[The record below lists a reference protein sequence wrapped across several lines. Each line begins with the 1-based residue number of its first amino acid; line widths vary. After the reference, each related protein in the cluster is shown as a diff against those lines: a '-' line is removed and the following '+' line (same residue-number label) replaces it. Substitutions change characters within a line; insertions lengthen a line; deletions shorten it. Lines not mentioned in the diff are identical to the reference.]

1 MTHHNRLRS
10 AWNRVDS
17 GGALRA
23 KGGLHRA
30 PPAWQDWLSDGG
42 SLTKKI
48 EFAFAQRLEV
58 IVLADELQPVLP
70 EESRLFKKPLQR
82 CRVREVL
89 LCVQGIP
96 VVVARSV
103 IPSTSSGGHNR
114 GILKL
119 GNKPLGAVLF
129 ANTYGISS
137 KTVRHIARLNRKQA
151 IWRAC
156 QKKYPDLP
164 PQLWARRTMYFLNGH
179 PLLVSELFLP
189 GLLSAPPPTAN
200 LL

>member
-1 MTHHNRLRS
+1 MAHHNRLRS
-10 AWNRVDS
+10 VWNRVDS

-30 PPAWQDWLSDGG
+30 PPAWQGWLSDTG

-48 EFAFAQRLEV
+48 ELAFNQRLEV
-58 IVLADELQPVLP
+58 IVLADELQNVLP
-70 EESRLFKKPLQR
+70 EESYLFNKSLQR

-89 LCVQGIP
+89 LCIQGVP

-103 IPSTSSGGHNR
+103 IPTTSSSGHNR
-114 GILKL
+114 LILKL

-129 ANTYGISS
+129 ANTYGLKS
-137 KTVRHIARLNRKQA
+137 KTVRDIARLNRRQA

-164 PQLWARRTMYFLNGH
+164 PQLWARRTIYFLNGH

-189 GLLSAPPPTAN
+189 GLLLIPPPTAN

>member
-1 MTHHNRLRS
+1 MVHHNRLRS

-17 GGALRA
+17 GGNLRA
-23 KGGLHRA
+23 QGGLHLA
-30 PPAWQDWLSDGG
+30 PPAWQGWLSDAG

-48 EFAFAQRLEV
+48 EVAFGRRLEV
-58 IVLADELQPVLP
+58 IVLADEVQTILP
-70 EESRLFKKPLQR
+70 EESRLFKKSLQR

-89 LCVQGIP
+89 LCIQGEP

-103 IPSTSSGGHNR
+103 IPTSSSSGHNR
-114 GILKL
+114 LILKL

-129 ANTYGISS
+129 ANTHGRRS
-137 KTVRHIARLNRKQA
+137 KTVRDVAHLSRRQA
-151 IWRAC
+151 LWRAC
-156 QKKYPDLP
+156 QKKYTALP
-164 PQLWARRTMYFLNGH
+164 SQLWARRTIYYLNGH

-189 GLLSAPPPTAN
+189 SLLLIPLPTAN